1 MYNRNMPKNPRTFLI
16 VLTVLLLGKQN
27 YLAYDGRGNLLQELN
42 ITQCSPW
49 KVKVT
54 KEEFKNQIKITN
66 PDTDISQ
73 LAYLE
78 GRWVWLLQ
86 LEP

>member
-1 MYNRNMPKNPRTFLI
+1 MY
-16 VLTVLLLGKQN
+16 
-27 YLAYDGRGNLLQELN
+27 DERGNLLQELN

-73 LAYLE
+73 LTYLE
-78 GRWVWLLQ
+78 GR
-86 LEP
+86 